1 MNRNDQ
7 PLAAV
12 HRLVEADDLAGVSA
26 LMERHRAELAAM
38 VSRSGSSAAGIFAAV
53 RSVGMADLLLE
64 NGLNVGMVGAW
75 WAPGFGLN
83 RIPPEVAEHL
93 VQRGALLSPHAA
105 SALGLVERLR
115 GLLDRQPEL
124 VHAKGGDGC
133 RPLHFSRD
141 IATACLLLERGA
153 EIDARDDDHDST
165 PAQWRIGDAPD
176 VTRFLLDHGAKADLF
191 MAAGLGDRELA
202 ERLIRED
209 PSCTTQRIGNHHGPF
224 PGIGYRGRG
233 GSIYQ
238 WTLGFNQSA
247 QEIAHRR
254 GHRELHDFLMA
265 HTPPRQQLLVA
276 CTLEDRSLAES
287 LVARTPGL
295 VDGLD
300 DEDRTLLA
308 KFCWETNLRIE
319 VVRLML
325 DLGFPVD
332 VPESNHGFL
341 PLHNA
346 AWCGDASLVELL
358 LRRGHPLDRRDPA
371 YNATALG
378 YAIHSGVT
386 ARRHPEGDFPAVV
399 RLLLEAGVPLD
410 PHQNPCGD
418 PGIDA
423 VIDSFRKSGS
433 SMG

>member
-1 MNRNDQ
+1 MNEQ
-7 PLAAV
+7 PLATV

-26 LMERHRAELAAM
+26 LLERPRAELAA
-38 VSRSGSSAAGIFAAV
+38 VLSHSGISAAGIFASV

-64 NGLNVGMVGAW
+64 NGLTVALVSAW

-83 RIPPEVAEHL
+83 RLPSEVAEHL
-93 VQRGALLSPHAA
+93 VQRGAVLSPHAA

-115 GLLDRQPEL
+115 DLLDRQPDL

-133 RPLHFSRD
+133 RPLHFSRNV
-141 IATACLLLERGA
+141 ATARRLLERGA
-153 EIDARDDDHDST
+153 DLDPRDDDHDST
-165 PAQWRIGDAPD
+165 PAQWRIGDAPE
-176 VTRFLLDHGAKADLF
+176 VSRFLLEHGAGADLF
-191 MAAGLGDRELA
+191 LAAGLGDLGLA
-202 ERLIRED
+202 ERLVRED
-209 PSCTTQRIGNHHGPF
+209 PACTTHRIGNNRGPF
-224 PGIGYRGRG
+224 PGIGSRGRG

-254 GHRELHDFLMA
+254 GHRRLYEFLMA
-265 HTPPRQQLLVA
+265 HTPPRHQLLVA
-276 CTLEDRSLAES
+276 CALEDRSLAES

-300 DEDRTLLA
+300 AEDRTLLA
-308 KFCWETNLRIE
+308 KYCWETNLRIE
-319 VVRLML
+319 AVRLML
-325 DLGFPVD
+325 DLDFPVD
-332 VPESNHGFL
+332 VPESNHGFM

-346 AWCGDASLVELL
+346 AWCGDAPLVELL
-358 LRRGHPLDRRDPA
+358 LRHGHPLDRRDPA

-410 PHQNPCGD
+410 PHQYPSGD
-418 PGIDA
+418 PRIDT
-423 VIDSFRKSGS
+423 VIESFRKARS
-433 SMG
+433 